1 MRENSGLEQI
11 EALRRQLDEV
21 QIQMA
26 YQEDTVRML
35 NDALSL
41 QQQEILLLRRQ
52 VQLLKQRQDEQ
63 GAGPEAAAAPA
74 EEKPPHY

>member
-63 GAGPEAAAAPA
+63 GAGPEVAAAPA